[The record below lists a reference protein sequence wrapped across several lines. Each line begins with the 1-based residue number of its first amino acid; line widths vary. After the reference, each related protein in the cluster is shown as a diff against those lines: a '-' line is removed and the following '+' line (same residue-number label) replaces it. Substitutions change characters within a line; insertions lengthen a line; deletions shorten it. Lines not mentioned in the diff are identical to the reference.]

1 MAEILIFALGAVLGA
16 IITFIA
22 IKFATK
28 NNENSQLQLV
38 EKMTSAEQAL
48 YEKMHLAEQA
58 FYEKMRLEFEN
69 ISTKISKESSQ
80 EFSENS
86 SKRLNELLLPFKEK
100 LDFYQ
105 QQIGKNNEKFGALD
119 KQIETII
126 QSGAQ
131 ISKSADNLATSLKG
145 DNKTQGKW
153 GELILSRTLELSG
166 LREGEEY
173 LLQKM
178 ISPSKKPDATI
189 LLPENKAVF
198 IDAKTTLASY
208 DEYLNATD
216 DTQKA
221 FCLKQFKESV
231 KTHIVNLSKKEY
243 FDTDEFITPSYVL
256 MFIPIESCY
265 SLLFLEDS
273 ALWEFAWKHN
283 IMPTSPSNLLAA
295 LKIINS
301 FNIVKRQNNNALEIA
316 NIAGRMLD
324 KFADLTKDLNAIH
337 KNFKDALTKLNG
349 TGNITRQIER
359 IQELGAKTEK
369 QIQSIEQIT
378 AEN

>member
-1 MAEILIFALGAVLGA
+1 MTEVIIFAIGAILGA
-16 IITFIA
+16 IITFCVT
-22 IKFATK
+22 KFAIK
-28 NNENSQLQLV
+28 NNESTQEKLV
-38 EKMTSAEQAL
+38 EKMNLAEQAL
-48 YEKMHLAEQA
+48 
-58 FYEKMRLEFEN
+58 YEKMRLEFEN
-69 ISTKISKESSQ
+69 ISIKISKENTQ

-100 LDFYQ
+100 LEFYQ

-178 ISPSKKPDATI
+178 ISPSKKPDATV

-208 DEYLNATD
+208 DDYLNATD
-216 DTQKA
+216 ETQKTHY
-221 FCLKQFKESV
+221 LKQFKESV
-231 KTHIVNLSKKEY
+231 KTHITNLSKKEY
-243 FDTDEFITPSYVL
+243 FDTEEFVSPAYVL

-265 SLLFLEDS
+265 TLLFLEDN
-273 ALWEFAWKHN
+273 ALWEYAWKNN

-316 NIAGRMLD
+316 KLASKMLD
-324 KFADLTKDLNAIH
+324 KFADLTKDLNNIH
-337 KNFKDALTKLNG
+337 KNFKDALAKLNG
-349 TGNITRQIER
+349 QGNLTRQIER

-369 QIQSIEQIT
+369 QIQSIEHINE
-378 AEN
+378 EN